1 MTYGKMYIRRNN
13 TSYKLKN
20 NKNNKKMEMMFMLGN
35 WKIEVFT
42 SHSANKA
49 MEESIAFMKEIS
61 HLCLTKKIISCEL
74 NEESNLYEVKV
85 VYLSVN

>member
-1 MTYGKMYIRRNN
+1 MTHGKMYIRRNN
-13 TSYKLKN
+13 TSYNFIKII
-20 NKNNKKMEMMFMLGN
+20 KMEMMFMLGN

-49 MEESIAFMKEIS
+49 MEESITFMKEIS

-74 NEESNLYEVKV
+74 NEESNLFEVKV
-85 VYLSVN
+85 AYLSVN

>member
-1 MTYGKMYIRRNN
+1 MTHGNMYIRRNN
-13 TSYKLKN
+13 TSYNFIKII
-20 NKNNKKMEMMFMLGN
+20 KMEMMFMLGN

-42 SHSANKA
+42 SHSKHNA
-49 MEESIAFMKEIS
+49 MKESITFMKEIS

-85 VYLSVN
+85 AYLSVN

>member
-1 MTYGKMYIRRNN
+1 MTYDKMYIRRNN
-13 TSYKLKN
+13 TSYNFIKII
-20 NKNNKKMEMMFMLGN
+20 KMEMMFMLGN
-35 WKIEVFT
+35 WKIEIFT

-74 NEESNLYEVKV
+74 NEESNLFEVKV
-85 VYLSVN
+85 AYLSVN

>member
-13 TSYKLKN
+13 TSYNFIKII
-20 NKNNKKMEMMFMLGN
+20 KMEMMFMLGN
-35 WKIEVFT
+35 WKIEIFT

-85 VYLSVN
+85 AYLSVN

>member
-1 MTYGKMYIRRNN
+1 M
-13 TSYKLKN
+13 SV
-20 NKNNKKMEMMFMLGN
+20 N

-49 MEESIAFMKEIS
+49 MEESITFMKEIS

-74 NEESNLYEVKV
+74 NEESNLFEVKV
-85 VYLSVN
+85 AYLSVN

>member
-74 NEESNLYEVKV
+74 NEESNLFEVKV
-85 VYLSVN
+85 AYLSVN

>member
-1 MTYGKMYIRRNN
+1 MTYVKMYIRRNN
-13 TSYKLKN
+13 TSYKN
-20 NKNNKKMEMMFMLGN
+20 NKNGDDVMLGN

-61 HLCLTKKIISCEL
+61 HVCLTKKIISCQL

-85 VYLSVN
+85 AYLSVN

>member
-35 WKIEVFT
+35 WKIEIFT
-42 SHSANKA
+42 SHSANEA
-49 MEESIAFMKEIS
+49 MKESITFMKEIS

-74 NEESNLYEVKV
+74 NEESNLFEVKV
-85 VYLSVN
+85 AYLSVN